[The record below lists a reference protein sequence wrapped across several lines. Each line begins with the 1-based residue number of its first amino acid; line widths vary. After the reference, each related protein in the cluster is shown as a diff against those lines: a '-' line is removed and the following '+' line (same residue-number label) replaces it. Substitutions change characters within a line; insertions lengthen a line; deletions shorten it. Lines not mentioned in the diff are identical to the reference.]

1 MMAFNFKDA
10 YLSYYMSVSEELH
23 ENLSL
28 TAFNFTSASHF
39 QA

>member
-1 MMAFNFKDA
+1 MAFNFKDA
-10 YLSYYMSVSEELH
+10 CLSYYMSVSEELH

-28 TAFNFTSASHF
+28 TTLNFTSASHL